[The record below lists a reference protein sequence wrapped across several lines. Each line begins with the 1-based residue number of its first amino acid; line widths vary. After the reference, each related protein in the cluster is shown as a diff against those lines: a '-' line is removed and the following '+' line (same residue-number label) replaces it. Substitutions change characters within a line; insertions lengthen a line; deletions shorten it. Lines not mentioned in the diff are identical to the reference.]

1 LNNYLD
7 NANILAEVDNLIVNY
22 IKIKKERGGKMGE
35 SSFQS
40 RELQLVIFKISQQE
54 FGVEINQVR
63 EIVRLV
69 PITPVPRAPSFIEGV
84 VSLRGQVLAVIDLA
98 KRLNMKA
105 SPRSEKTRI
114 IVIETEENTIGMIV
128 DEVTEVLRLPQEN
141 IDQAP
146 ELIASEIQQKYLKGV
161 GKLGDRLLILID
173 LVKILS
179 PEEIEDVKK
188 TKVVEEK
195 KEEKKTEKEKKEEK
209 G

>member
-1 LNNYLD
+1 M
-7 NANILAEVDNLIVNY
+7 LAEVDNLIVNY